1 MPENIIL
8 AVKNLVAGYGETEIL
23 HDVNVKVSKKDK
35 NAINVIEWPEILK
48 SYKIK

>member
-23 HDVNVKVSKKDK
+23 HDISIEVSTK
-35 NAINVIEWPEILK
+35 EIV
-48 SYKIK
+48 